1 MMNSERDDDL
11 SRNAGY
17 MKKLRK
23 ARIER
28 KQCIRCGKA
37 LSQETLVR
45 GVKQCESCLDYQRR
59 RKLGQINSKVNTTY
73 FYNRQYK
80 KDEIKRKELGAYMVE
95 HKITIKDLAK
105 NTNLSQRTIQ
115 RILYTDSNY
124 TKKTKE
130 AINKW
135 LGKELL

>member
-1 MMNSERDDDL
+1 M

-23 ARIER
+23 AREER
-28 KQCIRCGKA
+28 KQCIRCGKP

-45 GVKQCESCLDYQRR
+45 GVKQCDKCLDYQHR
-59 RKLGQINSKVNTTY
+59 RKLGQIDSKVNTTY

-80 KDEIKRKELGAYMVE
+80 KDEIKRKKLGEYMVE
-95 HKITIKDLAK
+95 NRITIKDLAQ
-105 NTNLSQRTIQ
+105 NSNLSQRTIQ
-115 RILYTDSNY
+115 RILYSDSNY
-124 TKKTKE
+124 SKRTKE
-130 AINKW
+130 AINHY